1 LTPVP
6 ATDDKHIKST
16 RGDLGKG
23 VYALSDLRAYLSFDT
38 APDDADLADSAR
50 AWTTTRAR
58 RPSDA
63 VLPWLTQI
71 LNPTRHRARNADYSF
86 SDLVSLFVVREL
98 LKKGVRPWRIR
109 EAEDF
114 LRQDLKIDRPF
125 VFEDIKTD
133 GVDVFYRDNVIPTQI
148 EAASLRGQQVFREA
162 IKDRLTSVRYTDGSA
177 AYWVPMPGVIV
188 DPRVQFGEPVVEGT
202 RVPTEAVANVARNLG
217 TERTALRFGLGT
229 ELVETAI
236 SFEQQLAAAN

>member
-1 LTPVP
+1 VPLTE
-6 ATDDKHIKST
+6 DHNIEST
-16 RGDLGKG
+16 RGDLGTG
-23 VYALSDLRAYLSFDT
+23 VYALGDLRAYLSFE
-38 APDDADLADSAR
+38 AASDDADEPDFALVRTAAR
-50 AWTTTRAR
+50 ASRHSER
-58 RPSDA
+58 

-71 LNPTRHRARNADYSF
+71 LNPTRHRAHNADYSF

-98 LKKGVRPWRIR
+98 LRKGVRPARIR

-114 LRQDLKIDRPF
+114 LRRDLKIDRPF

-133 GVDVFYRDNVIPTQI
+133 GVDVFFRDNVIPTQI

-162 IKDRLTSVRYTDGSA
+162 IKDRLTSVRYTDGTA
-177 AYWVPMPGVIV
+177 AYWVPMPGVLV

-217 TERTALRFGLGT
+217 TERAALRFGLGT

>member
-1 LTPVP
+1 VQ
-6 ATDDKHIKST
+6 ATADNDIEST

-23 VYALSDLRAYLSFDT
+23 VYALSDLRAYLAFE
-38 APDDADLADSAR
+38 AAEDDADRADPAL
-50 AWTTTRAR
+50 AWTTQRGP
-58 RPSDA
+58 RPSEV

-98 LKKGVRPWRIR
+98 LRKGVRPSRIR

-114 LRQDLKIDRPF
+114 LRRDLKIDRPF

-133 GVDVFYRDNVIPTQI
+133 GVDVFFRDNVIPTQI
-148 EAASLRGQQVFREA
+148 EAASLSGQQVFREA
-162 IKDRLTSVRYTDGSA
+162 IKDRLTSVRYTDGTA

-202 RVPTEAVANVARNLG
+202 RVPTEAVASVARNLG
-217 TERTALRFGLGT
+217 TERAALRFGLGT

-236 SFEQQLAAAN
+236 SFEQQLAGN